1 MLSLISFL
9 KKEKLFSLLFISILL
24 LSLRNLFLNLQADE
38 ITYSKIATN
47 ILNGRYYQKN
57 HPSTVIPVMPFLMA
71 LFNFS
76 KAPYLG
82 FALQKFFH
90 ILLTILG
97 FRFCYLTLSKL
108 NLDKGIIYSI
118 LLMTSISTNFISFL
132 PSLYPESILF
142 VSFWGF
148 MYYLNQP
155 KTVSNFKK
163 FFLLFILLVFT
174 RYLYAILG
182 LLVLMYYYSFFINSK
197 KHFWKLLI
205 LSLTLTTPLFLWF
218 KYVYHIESQN
228 LSEISYFNRFK
239 TGEHPL
245 LYNIKCGLGLEKH
258 YEVSRVNG
266 IPAFTSLFVPIT
278 GFRNFYLSL
287 VLLLAVFFGLYQK
300 VKNTIV
306 FNFLITFFLVMF
318 GFVLAGTGFNRYW
331 LVLLPIIYLGYFFI
345 YDKYIH
351 NPTIF
356 IKIIQI
362 ISVILIL
369 NEIRITSL
377 ILNKIL

>member
-1 MLSLISFL
+1 M
-9 KKEKLFSLLFISILL
+9 
-24 LSLRNLFLNLQADE
+24 
-38 ITYSKIATN
+38 
-47 ILNGRYYQKN
+47 
-57 HPSTVIPVMPFLMA
+57 
-71 LFNFS
+71 
-76 KAPYLG
+76 
-82 FALQKFFH
+82 
-90 ILLTILG
+90 
-97 FRFCYLTLSKL
+97 
-108 NLDKGIIYSI
+108 
-118 LLMTSISTNFISFL
+118 
-132 PSLYPESILF
+132 
-142 VSFWGF
+142 
-148 MYYLNQP
+148 
-155 KTVSNFKK
+155 
-163 FFLLFILLVFT
+163 
-174 RYLYAILG
+174 
-182 LLVLMYYYSFFINSK
+182 
-197 KHFWKLLI
+197 
-205 LSLTLTTPLFLWF
+205 
-218 KYVYHIESQN
+218 
-228 LSEISYFNRFK
+228 
-239 TGEHPL
+239 
-245 LYNIKCGLGLEKH
+245 YNIKCGLGLEKH